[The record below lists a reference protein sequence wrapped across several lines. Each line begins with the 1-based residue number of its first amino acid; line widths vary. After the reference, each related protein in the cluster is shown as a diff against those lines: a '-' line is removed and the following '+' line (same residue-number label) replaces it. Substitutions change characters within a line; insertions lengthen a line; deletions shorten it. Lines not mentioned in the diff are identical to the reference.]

1 MLYDILLILYFVGTI
16 AGLWFVF
23 GKAGEKPWKA
33 LVPVYNIVVWIKV
46 CGKSWKW
53 YIYFLVPALNIFT
66 FLLLVVETAK
76 VFRRTGF
83 WEQLAAVLV
92 PWVYLPWLG
101 LSKGMVY
108 HDPKTD
114 PPQKVGEVR
123 DWLDAIVF
131 AIVAAVIIRGFTC
144 ELYNIPSSSMEGS
157 LMTGDYLLVSKLA
170 YGPRVIMTPLAIP
183 LVHNTIPG
191 TGEKVE
197 SYLRWPQLPYHR
209 YPGLSHVKRFD
220 AVVFNFPEGD
230 TTLNASPGNLYTYYD
245 AVRHNDQNLLRDGWF
260 VRPLDKRSNYIK
272 RCIGLPGETLQ
283 IVNHQVL
290 IDGKPIATPK
300 EAQTTYSFVTNSR
313 GIPPQYVMQELDRLG
328 LSYQDIENAGPY
340 AVDDGGV
347 LTAYNVPLTHRQL
360 YGLEN
365 SELGRQTSVVMDTAA
380 ATLNTDLFPH
390 REGQQQSVD
399 NFGPV
404 HIPAKGEVI
413 ELNDSTLATYL
424 RVITAYEHNT
434 LEVKDGKYYINGKE
448 TKSYTV
454 QQDYYWMMG
463 DNRHHSQDSRYWGFV
478 PEDHIVGKAKWVLF
492 SRDKDRGTFRKGR
505 WFKDACAY

>member
-1 MLYDILLILYFVGTI
+1 M
-16 AGLWFVF
+16 
-23 GKAGEKPWKA
+23 
-33 LVPVYNIVVWIKV
+33 
-46 CGKSWKW
+46 
-53 YIYFLVPALNIFT
+53 
-66 FLLLVVETAK
+66 
-76 VFRRTGF
+76 
-83 WEQLAAVLV
+83 
-92 PWVYLPWLG
+92 
-101 LSKGMVY
+101 
-108 HDPKTD
+108 
-114 PPQKVGEVR
+114 
-123 DWLDAIVF
+123 
-131 AIVAAVIIRGFTC
+131 
-144 ELYNIPSSSMEGS
+144 
-157 LMTGDYLLVSKLA
+157 
-170 YGPRVIMTPLAIP
+170 
-183 LVHNTIPG
+183 
-191 TGEKVE
+191 
-197 SYLRWPQLPYHR
+197 
-209 YPGLSHVKRFD
+209 
-220 AVVFNFPEGD
+220 
-230 TTLNASPGNLYTYYD
+230 
-245 AVRHNDQNLLRDGWF
+245 
-260 VRPLDKRSNYIK
+260 
-272 RCIGLPGETLQ
+272 
-283 IVNHQVL
+283 
-290 IDGKPIATPK
+290 
-300 EAQTTYSFVTNSR
+300 
-313 GIPPQYVMQELDRLG
+313 
-328 LSYQDIENAGPY
+328 SYQDIENAGPY

-360 YGLEN
+360 YGLVN

-434 LEVKDGKYYINGKE
+434 LEVKNGKYYINGKE